1 VRWAV
6 GQNAKAVLVFVLTR
20 NGPMAGLGLQGA
32 CDVKQSTSR
41 IITAF
46 QYLFVPLGAFIDIE
60 RDYGPEFTMRYTCT
74 AARS

>member
-1 VRWAV
+1 
-6 GQNAKAVLVFVLTR
+6 
-20 NGPMAGLGLQGA
+20 LQGA